1 MKSVSRVLEKNVYYT
16 VIGRNVLLMFTR
28 LTMNFDKGKKAIQ
41 WKTIST
47 NNAGN

>member
-1 MKSVSRVLEKNVYYT
+1 MKSASCALEKNVYYT
-16 VIGRNVLLMFTR
+16 VMGNVLLMFIR
-28 LTMNFDKGKKAIQ
+28 LDMNFDKGKKAIQ